1 MHFVAVTVNQ
11 ATVKGSCCLCMCHVT
26 SECLVF
32 LWIHHVISNVCL
44 KRGAPPP
51 ASIHSLTPSFAVRGV
66 SEQMC
71 VDRFHIV
78 SLFLS
83 NPCTPSNLSKEVFV
97 YFVCPTEITQP
108 AFAWKYYQSLTPIV
122 LFGILLLF
130 HSTPWGLYLKNQ
142 VLKQDYWHDGKGHA
156 QFPIIKTVSSRDTTS
171 FPLGTP
177 SQHTQVFVLGL

>member
-1 MHFVAVTVNQ
+1 
-11 ATVKGSCCLCMCHVT
+11 
-26 SECLVF
+26 
-32 LWIHHVISNVCL
+32 
-44 KRGAPPP
+44 
-51 ASIHSLTPSFAVRGV
+51 
-66 SEQMC
+66 MC

-142 VLKQDYWHDGKGHA
+142 VLKQRLLAWWKRACTISNHQNCFQSWHDFLSPRHPFSAHA
-156 QFPIIKTVSSRDTTS
+156 GICPGALELPPVDGVEAIMDYITWNIWSISPR
-171 FPLGTP
+171 GTLKVI
-177 SQHTQVFVLGL
+177 SLSLHS